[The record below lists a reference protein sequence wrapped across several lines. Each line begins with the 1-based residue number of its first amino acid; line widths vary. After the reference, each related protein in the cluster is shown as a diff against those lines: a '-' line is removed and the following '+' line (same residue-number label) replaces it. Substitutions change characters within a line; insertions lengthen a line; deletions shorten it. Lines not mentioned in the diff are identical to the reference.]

1 MFEKFDSIADSRK
14 ELLDSIAE
22 FIVKNEI
29 KDVNFICTHNSRRS
43 QMCEVWGREA
53 TVFYGLSDKLSFY
66 SGGME
71 TTEFNPNAVEAIT
84 SFGVKLEKGEGK
96 NPIYE
101 HHIGSNVSK
110 CFSKL
115 YDDEYNPK
123 ENFIAV
129 MTCSD
134 ADENCPNVM
143 GAKAKFSL
151 TFEDPKVFDN
161 TENVK
166 KGYKD
171 RCEEIA
177 TQVFYLISR
186 LK

>member
-1 MFEKFDSIADSRK
+1 MFEKFDTILDSRK
-14 ELLDSIAE
+14 ELLNTIAD
-22 FIVKNEI
+22 FIKKNEI
-29 KDVNFICTHNSRRS
+29 KNINFICTHNSRRS

-53 TVFYGLSDKLSFY
+53 SAFYGISDKLSFY

-71 TTEFNPNAVEAIT
+71 TTEFNPNAVDAIT
-84 SFGVKLEKGEGK
+84 SFGVKLVKGEGK

-101 HHIGSNVSK
+101 HFVGSNISK

-115 YDDEYNPK
+115 YDDEYNSK
-123 ENFIAV
+123 DNFIAI

-151 TFEDPKVFDN
+151 TFDDPKIFDN
-161 TENVK
+161 TDKVK
-166 KGYKD
+166 DGYKE

-177 TQVFYLISR
+177 TQIFYLISR
-186 LK
+186 IK